1 MKRRLWF
8 LLVLSLAVVGAA
20 VVSGAATG
28 RTAAQRVDVNTKHA
42 SELVERGVLPV
53 ERLPQTAAVKP
64 SSKASGSALKAAAAA
79 DPPLNTVRIMPVLDD
94 AVGAYRFREF
104 TLRGLGQ
111 HIEVWVQTGTVAGI
125 SGLDYPRRRLP
136 Q

>member
-1 MKRRLWF
+1 M
-8 LLVLSLAVVGAA
+8 
-20 VVSGAATG
+20 
-28 RTAAQRVDVNTKHA
+28 
-42 SELVERGVLPV
+42 
-53 ERLPQTAAVKP
+53 KP

-111 HIEVWVQTGTVAGI
+111 HIEVWVQTGTGV
-125 SGLDYPRRRLP
+125 SGWDHGSRLPDRRLP